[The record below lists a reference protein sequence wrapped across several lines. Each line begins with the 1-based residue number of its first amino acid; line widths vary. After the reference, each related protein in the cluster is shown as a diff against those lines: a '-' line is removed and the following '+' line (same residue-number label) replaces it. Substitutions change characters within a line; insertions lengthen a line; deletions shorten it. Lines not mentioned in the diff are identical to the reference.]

1 MIAVP
6 LPSDAVTLERDGRVW
21 FRDALGA
28 DDLGLLDRACEV
40 SGAPGARLD
49 WTDGL
54 ARAIGAVS
62 ELTKLARRLQPGAMP
77 VRVVVFNKSSDL
89 NWNVPWHQDR
99 VIAVRERHD
108 VDGFHAWT
116 RKAGVWHVEPPIGFL
131 REMIFARVHLDDAD
145 AQNGCLELALGS
157 HAYGQVKADDAD
169 DVARSARLEICRAR
183 RGDVLFVKALTLHR
197 SRSSA
202 RQTDRRTLRIDYCA
216 SSLPPPLAWA
226 WRPE

>member
-1 MIAVP
+1 M
-6 LPSDAVTLERDGRVW
+6 TLERDGRVW

-28 DDLGLLDRACEV
+28 DDLGLLDGACEV

-49 WTDGL
+49 WNDGL
-54 ARAIGAVS
+54 ARAVGVGS
-62 ELTKLARRLQPGAMP
+62 GLTELARRLLPGAVP

-99 VIAVRERHD
+99 VIAVRAWHD
-108 VDGFHAWT
+108 VEGFHAWT
-116 RKAGVWHVEPPIGFL
+116 RKAGVWHVEPPIDFL
-131 REMIFARVHLDDAD
+131 RDMIFARVHLDDAD

-157 HAYGQVKADDAD
+157 HAHGRVNAEDAET
-169 DVARSARLEICRAR
+169 VAKSARLDICQAR

-202 RQTDRRTLRIDYCA
+202 LHTDRRTLRIDYCA
-216 SSLPPPLAWA
+216 RRLPPPLAWA
-226 WRPE
+226 WCPD